1 MPLTEE
7 EVREAREAFTLFDKE
22 SSGRILASEIVTVLR
37 SLGHTPPA
45 NVIEE
50 MQRDADP
57 YNTGYAKIGDFLR
70 QVEKA
75 VELAKASSVD
85 LSKPWISDGIRF
97 LFKGES
103 AKKIRDNTDEYI
115 AVADL
120 KRVLCSTGE
129 KLSAEEAHELIRELQ
144 IHDGKIK
151 FSELVTLL
159 TSI

>member
-1 MPLTEE
+1 MLSEE

-22 SSGRILASEIVTVLR
+22 SSGSILASEIQTVLR

-45 NVIEE
+45 SVIEE
-50 MQRDADP
+50 MIRDADP
-57 YNTGYAKIGDFLR
+57 YSTGYAKIGDFLR
-70 QVEKA
+70 QVERA
-75 VELAKASSVD
+75 VELTKASSVD
-85 LSKPWISDGIRF
+85 LSKPWISEGIRF
-97 LFKGES
+97 LFNGDS
-103 AKKIRDNTDEYI
+103 ANKIRESPDDFI
-115 AVADL
+115 SVADL

-144 IHDGKIK
+144 IKDGRIN